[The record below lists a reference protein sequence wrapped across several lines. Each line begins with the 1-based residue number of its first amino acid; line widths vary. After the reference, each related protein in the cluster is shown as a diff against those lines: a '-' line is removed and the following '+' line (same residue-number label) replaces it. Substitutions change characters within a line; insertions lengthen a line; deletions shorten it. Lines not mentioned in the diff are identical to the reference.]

1 MLEVMGT
8 TLKYLFISMRPRQW
22 VKNLVLF
29 AALFF
34 VKAFTDS
41 EKVLLATEA
50 FVLFCLAS
58 SAVYLFN
65 DIVDLP
71 KDREHPFKKLRP
83 LAAGKINSLTAT
95 VAAVLSGAASILG
108 GFYLNWWFGVTV
120 VGYILLNIAY
130 SLLLKKLII
139 LDVFTIA
146 IGFVIR
152 VVAGAVAISVPFS
165 SWLILCTFFLTLFL
179 AINKRKSELVF
190 NAASGNRSVLENYSP
205 AFLDQMSM
213 VALSATIISYTF
225 YTFSSEHSKLLMLTV
240 PIVLY
245 GLFKYL
251 FIVNESRGADDGPS
265 DVFLREPS
273 LQLTVLIW
281 LIATVLI
288 LVYR

>member
-1 MLEVMGT
+1 MNI
-8 TLKYLFISMRPRQW
+8 LKNLFISMRPRQW
-22 VKNLVLF
+22 TKNLVLF

-34 VKAFTDS
+34 VKAFTDL

-50 FVLFCLAS
+50 FILFCLAS

-65 DIVDLP
+65 DIADLP
-71 KDREHPFKKLRP
+71 KDREHPLKKLRP
-83 LAAGKINSLTAT
+83 LAAGKISKLTAAM
-95 VAAVLSGAASILG
+95 AAAILAAAAIWG

-120 VGYILLNIAY
+120 ISYILLNIAY
-130 SLLLKKLII
+130 SLFLKNLIV

-165 SWLILCTFFLTLFL
+165 SWLILCTFFLALFL
-179 AINKRKSELVF
+179 AINKRKSELAF
-190 NAASGNRSVLENYSP
+190 NAASGNRQVLGNYSP
-205 AFLDQMSM
+205 VFLDQMSM

-251 FIVNESRGADDGPS
+251 FIISESRGADDGPS
-265 DVFLREPS
+265 DVFLRETS
-273 LQLTVLIW
+273 LQLTVLVW
-281 LIATVLI
+281 IAISVFI
-288 LVYR
+288 LVYAQ